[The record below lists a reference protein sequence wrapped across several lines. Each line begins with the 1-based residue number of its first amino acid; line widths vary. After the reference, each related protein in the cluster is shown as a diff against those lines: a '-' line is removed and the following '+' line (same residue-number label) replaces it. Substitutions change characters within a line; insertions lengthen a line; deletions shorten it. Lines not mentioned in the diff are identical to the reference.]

1 MRRIRVLI
9 GKPGLDGHDRGAKVI
24 ASALR
29 DAGMEVVYTGLRV
42 TPEMIVQAAEQEAVD
57 VIGLSILSGAHETMS
72 ARVVELARARGLD
85 VPVVV
90 GGVIPPADVEK
101 LRSMGIAAV
110 FGQEATLADMV
121 REIQE
126 LAARGGHEQRRTA

>member
-1 MRRIRVLI
+1 MKRRPRILI

-42 TPEMIVQAAEQEAVD
+42 TPEIIVNTAMQESVD

-72 ARVVELARARGLD
+72 RRILDLMKQKELT
-85 VPVVV
+85 VPLVV
-90 GGVIPPADVEK
+90 GGVIPPEDVKTLE
-101 LRSMGIAAV
+101 SMGVAAV
-110 FGQEATLADMV
+110 FGQEATLEEIVSRV
-121 REIQE
+121 RT
-126 LAARGGHEQRRTA
+126 LAEGGEA